1 MKNLFTIVSF
11 IFLFLGVGIESFGND
26 PNKPDLRFDGC
37 TICKGNTQNYSILN
51 VYFSDS
57 LGNPNNICES
67 TGPRYIS
74 LLYTSNANTDIHNFR
89 VIADIVKKDRN
100 NPDGD
105 PIGEPVYINEYVGSI
120 SPCRD
125 GACIITIPIP
135 DIAVECNNEFY
146 ELSRPLVAW
155 TTSRPNNNNNLEDA
169 YTCQSYPAAQCLN
182 STNSIPIEVGVLA
195 YDFAPIFECFEQ
207 NFDQTNVSFIITSL
221 FGGNPTQEYT
231 ANWTFDLPEGQVN
244 VEAFSPTLPNRAV
257 GSTINA
263 TLVISQGTLVG
274 QPISINN
281 ITVPT
286 ALTNEAVFDSETMI
300 QSDIDGETGEDLA
313 TGVIEVTFNE
323 GDYFYYW
330 SSLDDPEFYSE
341 ESRID
346 SLISGTYRLTTFD
359 NITGTCRID
368 FFNLGSRILP
378 VDLAYHNAHHNTKTR
393 TSLISWATGKEWES
407 SHFEIERALNGVEF
421 EKIGEVMAMG
431 FKDSITEYEFMDED
445 LPLSGGNV
453 LYRLKQVDMNG
464 NYVYSPVMS
473 VRTSGIEFTS
483 GVWRAYP
490 NPTNGNQLRISL
502 LDRAQ
507 YEEEKI
513 TFRLVH
519 PSAQSQL
526 MAVASEEEMNVAL
539 AQMVGRIP
547 KGVFVVEIQ
556 WGQKVEHI
564 KVLKQ

>member
-1 MKNLFTIVSF
+1 ML
-11 IFLFLGVGIESFGND
+11 
-26 PNKPDLRFDGC
+26 
-37 TICKGNTQNYSILN
+37 QNYSILN
-51 VYFSDS
+51 VYFSDAAGS
-57 LGNPNNICES
+57 PSNICES
-67 TGPRYIS
+67 NGPFYIS
-74 LLYTSNANTDIHNFR
+74 ILYTSNASSPINNVRI
-89 VIADIVKKDRN
+89 IADILKRDRN
-100 NPDGD
+100 DPEGD
-105 PIGEPVYINEYVGSI
+105 PLDEYYINEFLGTLNPCTTGTCYVTLEI
-120 SPCRD
+120 PN
-125 GACIITIPIP
+125 ITI
-135 DIAVECNNEFY
+135 DCLNEFY

-155 TTSRPNNNNNLEDA
+155 TPGRGNSKNLEDA
-169 YTCQSYPAAQCLN
+169 YDCQDYPAAQCLN
-182 STNSIPIEVGVLA
+182 QPTIPIEVGTLA
-195 YDFAPIFECFEQ
+195 YSFGPV
-207 NFDQTNVSFIITSL
+207 FDCYIEDNTQTNVSFVITSL
-221 FGGNPTQEYT
+221 FGGNPTNPYNLAWEFEFSDGTVQTSTVFNPALLNQEQ
-231 ANWTFDLPEGQVN
+231 G
-244 VEAFSPTLPNRAV
+244 
-257 GSTINA
+257 TIIDVS
-263 TLVISQGTLVG
+263 LVVTQGTLIGTEVT
-274 QPISINN
+274 QTV
-281 ITVPT
+281 TVPI
-286 ALTNEAVFDSETMI
+286 ALLSGDVIESVERTNTIEGDS
-300 QSDIDGETGEDLA
+300 
-313 TGVIEVTFNE
+313 TGVIDVTLAA
-323 GDYFYYW
+323 GDYFFYW
-330 SSLDDPEFYSE
+330 TSLDDVEFYSE
-341 ESRID
+341 ETRID
-346 SLISGTYRLTTFD
+346 SLPVGTYQLTTID
-359 NITGTCRID
+359 NTTGTCRID
-368 FFNLGSRILP
+368 QFDISPIILP
-378 VDLAYHNAHHNTKTR
+378 VELTYHNAHHNTKTR

-526 MAVASEEEMNVAL
+526 MAVASEEEMNAAL

>member
-1 MKNLFTIVSF
+1 MKNLFNIISF
-11 IFLFLGVGIESFGND
+11 IFLFLGVGAASFGQD
-26 PNKPDLRFDGC
+26 PNKPDLRFEGC

-51 VYFSDS
+51 VYFSDAD
-57 LGNPNNICES
+57 GNPSNICES
-67 TGPRYIS
+67 TGPRFIS
-74 LLYTSNANTDIHNFR
+74 LLYTSNANNDIHNFR
-89 VIADIVKKDRN
+89 VIADIVKKNRN
-100 NPDGD
+100 NPDG
-105 PIGEPVYINEYVGSI
+105 PPLSSVYINEYVGSI
-120 SPCRD
+120 SPCRN
-125 GACIITIPIP
+125 GSCIITIPIP
-135 DIAVECNNEFY
+135 DIDVECTNEFY
-146 ELSRPLVAW
+146 ELSQPLVAW

-207 NFDQTNVSFIITSL
+207 NFDQTNVSLIVTSL

-231 ANWTFDLPEGQVN
+231 ANWTFDLPEGPLSI
-244 VEAFSPTLPNRAV
+244 EAFSPTLPNRLV
-257 GSTINA
+257 GSTIDA
-263 TLVISQGTLVG
+263 TLVISQGSLVG
-274 QPISINN
+274 NPISINN
-281 ITVPT
+281 IIVPN
-286 ALTNEAVFDSETMI
+286 ALTNEAVIDSESMI
-300 QSDIDGETGEDLA
+300 ESQIDDETGEDLA
-313 TGVIEVTFNE
+313 TGAIEVTFND

-330 SSLDDPEFYSE
+330 SSIDDPEFYSE
-341 ESRID
+341 ESRIE
-346 SLISGTYRLTTFD
+346 SLTSGTYRLTTFD
-359 NITGTCRID
+359 NTTGTCRVD
-368 FFNLGSRILP
+368 FFILGARILP
-378 VDLAYHNAHHNTKTR
+378 VEFTYHNAHHNAKTR
-393 TSLISWATGKEWES
+393 TSMISWGTGKEWES
-407 SHFEIERALNGVEF
+407 SHFEIERALHGLEF

-431 FKDSITEYEFMDED
+431 FKDSLTEYEFKDDD

-453 LYRLKQVDMNG
+453 LYRLKQVDLSG
-464 NYVYSPVMS
+464 NYAYSPVMS

-502 LDRAQ
+502 LDRSQ

-519 PSAQSQL
+519 PSAQSQM
-526 MAVASEEEMNVAL
+526 MAVASEAEMNEAL
-539 AQMVGRIP
+539 AQMIGRIP